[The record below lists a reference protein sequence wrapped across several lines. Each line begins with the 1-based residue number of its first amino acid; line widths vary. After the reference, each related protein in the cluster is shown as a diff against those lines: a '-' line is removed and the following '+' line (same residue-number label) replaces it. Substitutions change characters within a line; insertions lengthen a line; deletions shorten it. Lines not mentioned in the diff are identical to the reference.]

1 MSAPAAETWF
11 VAFPITRSALLLRP
25 AADPERE
32 LDLGVLAPVTCPLI
46 RGSST
51 DADRPLMSICLLACG

>member
-32 LDLGVLAPVTCPLI
+32 LDQGLFRPVTWPLI
-46 RGSST
+46 REKRAVSSSRT
-51 DADRPLMSICLLACG
+51 